1 MTVISKRVFRPMGG
15 KAGLAHERIKRLA
28 GVITRAGAR
37 VRVASVI
44 WGDGARDIH
53 IYASFANMEA
63 AGKAAAAMNADPD
76 FAAQRNESEA
86 DPASYSEGPEMW
98 RTVFG
103 EPQPTFPVILQR
115 EYTID
120 RRRLASAVALLPEVQ
135 ALRSDRPV
143 IGVVPV
149 LSGDMARIMIGYYAK
164 SLADLGE
171 SIDSVG
177 MSEAFQAIMLRA
189 AEFGS
194 LTKARAIVNT

>member
-15 KAGLAHERIKRLA
+15 KVGLAHERIKRLA
-28 GVITRAGAR
+28 GVLTRAGGR
-37 VRVASVI
+37 VRVAMVA

-53 IYASFANMEA
+53 MYGTFANMEA
-63 AGKAAAAMNADPD
+63 GGKAAEAMSADPD
-76 FAAQRNESEA
+76 FAALRRESET
-86 DPASYSEGPEMW
+86 DPASHWEGPEVW

-103 EPQPTFPVILQR
+103 EPQPGFPVMLQR

-120 RRRLASAVALLPEVQ
+120 RRRIANAVALLPEVQ

-149 LSGDMARIMIGYYAK
+149 ISSDMARIMIGYYAN
-164 SLADLGE
+164 SLVDLGE
-171 SIDSVG
+171 GIDRVG
-177 MSEAFQAIMLRA
+177 MSEAFQAIVLRA

-194 LTKARAIVNT
+194 LTKARVIVNM